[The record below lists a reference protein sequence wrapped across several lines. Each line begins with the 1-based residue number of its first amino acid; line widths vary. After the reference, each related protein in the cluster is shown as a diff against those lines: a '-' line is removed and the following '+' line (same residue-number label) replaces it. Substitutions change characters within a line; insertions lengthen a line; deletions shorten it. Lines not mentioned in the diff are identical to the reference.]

1 MMWSFFERLL
11 DSSTLSPHGI
21 CLLWEPELI
30 WLHVLSDAVIATSY
44 FSIPFALAILVS
56 KRRDFQFGWVAWAF
70 ATFILACGL
79 THVFSIYTLW
89 VPIYGIEGIVK
100 AITAAASIVTAV
112 MLWPLIPKILAIPT
126 AEQLREAHV
135 ALQEE
140 GKHRRASETLL
151 QRFQET
157 EATETQ
163 IRQAQKMEAIGQ
175 LTGGI
180 AHDFNNILTVITGT
194 IEILGE
200 AVENSPDLAEIAKL
214 IADAAARGAALTQHL
229 LAFARKQ
236 PLQPI
241 DVDVN
246 RLMLK
251 AIELLKPTIG
261 GLINIDFVP
270 GGQVSAAL
278 VDPNQLTT
286 AVLNLALNARDA
298 MPNGGN
304 LVLRTGNIELSDE
317 DAKTCEGLAAGK
329 YVTISIGDTGHGIAG
344 PDLPKVFDPFFTTKE
359 VGKGTGLGLSMV
371 YGFVKQSGGHIAIES
386 EKGRGTTVW
395 IYLPQIE
402 GTAMSAMDSRVSQ
415 SPRGGHGT
423 ILIVED
429 DALVRSYVIT
439 QIQSLGYTTLSAGNA
454 QEALSLLRSSD
465 PIDLLFTD
473 VIMPGSMNGRE
484 LSIEALK
491 LRPTLK
497 VLFTSGYTENAID
510 QDGRL
515 DPSVLLLVKPYSR
528 ADLAR
533 MIRLAMRADQWGHS
547 RRALARS

>member
-1 MMWSFFERLL
+1 
-11 DSSTLSPHGI
+11 
-21 CLLWEPELI
+21 
-30 WLHVLSDAVIATSY
+30 
-44 FSIPFALAILVS
+44 
-56 KRRDFQFGWVAWAF
+56 
-70 ATFILACGL
+70 
-79 THVFSIYTLW
+79 VFSIYTLW

-112 MLWPLIPKILAIPT
+112 MLWPLIPKILAILT

-135 ALQEE
+135 ALEEE

-157 EATETQ
+157 E
-163 IRQAQKMEAIGQ
+163 IRQAQKMEAVGQ

-200 AVENSPDLAEIAKL
+200 AVENSPDLAEIAQL
-214 IADAAARGAALTQHL
+214 ITDAAARGAALTQHL

-246 RLMLK
+246 RLMPK
-251 AIELLKPTIG
+251 AIELLRPTID
-261 GLINIDFVP
+261 GLINIEFVP
-270 GGQVSAAL
+270 EGEVLAAL

-304 LVLRTGNIELSDE
+304 LLLRTGNIELSDE
-317 DAKTCEGLAAGK
+317 DAKTCDGLAAGK

-386 EKGRGTTVW
+386 EKGRGTTVR

-402 GTAMSAMDSRVSQ
+402 GTAMPAMDSRISE

-423 ILIVED
+423 ILIVEG
-429 DALVRSYVIT
+429 DALVRTYVIT
-439 QIQSLGYTTLSAGNA
+439 QIRSLGYTTLSAGNA
-454 QEALSLLRSSD
+454 QEALSVLRSSD
-465 PIDLLFTD
+465 PIDLLFTEG
-473 VIMPGSMNGRE
+473 MPGSMNGRE

-497 VLFTSGYTENAID
+497 VLFTSGFTENAID
-510 QDGRL
+510 QDGRQTEA
-515 DPSVLLLVKPYSR
+515 YSCWSSLT
-528 ADLAR
+528 AEP
-533 MIRLAMRADQWGHS
+533 IWQG
-547 RRALARS
+547 

>member
-1 MMWSFFERLL
+1 
-11 DSSTLSPHGI
+11 
-21 CLLWEPELI
+21 
-30 WLHVLSDAVIATSY
+30 
-44 FSIPFALAILVS
+44 
-56 KRRDFQFGWVAWAF
+56 
-70 ATFILACGL
+70 
-79 THVFSIYTLW
+79 VFSIYTLW

-112 MLWPLIPKILAIPT
+112 MLWPLIPKILAILT

-135 ALQEE
+135 ALEEE

-157 EATETQ
+157 E
-163 IRQAQKMEAIGQ
+163 IRQAQKMEAVGQ

-200 AVENSPDLAEIAKL
+200 AVENSPDLAEIAQL
-214 IADAAARGAALTQHL
+214 ITDAAARGAALTQHL

-246 RLMLK
+246 RLMPK
-251 AIELLKPTIG
+251 AIELLRPTID
-261 GLINIDFVP
+261 GLINIEFVP
-270 GGQVSAAL
+270 EGEVLAAL

-298 MPNGGN
+298 MPNGGS
-304 LVLRTGNIELSDE
+304 LVFRTGNIELSDE
-317 DAKTCEGLAAGK
+317 SAKTCDGLAAGK
-329 YVTISIGDTGHGIAG
+329 YVTISIGDTGQGIVG

-386 EKGRGTTVW
+386 EKGRGTTVR

-402 GTAMSAMDSRVSQ
+402 GTAMPAMDSRISE

-423 ILIVED
+423 ILIVEG
-429 DALVRSYVIT
+429 DALVRTYVIT
-439 QIQSLGYTTLSAGNA
+439 QIRSPGYTTLSAGNA
-454 QEALSLLRSSD
+454 QEALSVLRSSD
-465 PIDLLFTD
+465 PIDLLFTEG
-473 VIMPGSMNGRE
+473 MPGSMNGRE

-491 LRPTLK
+491 LRPTVK
-497 VLFTSGYTENAID
+497 VLFTSGFTENAID
-510 QDGRL
+510 QDGRQTEA
-515 DPSVLLLVKPYSR
+515 YSCWSSLT
-528 ADLAR
+528 AEP
-533 MIRLAMRADQWGHS
+533 IWQG
-547 RRALARS
+547 